1 MNRYTKPVFNGIST
15 KHDRKKEAEMLKVL
29 SKPSSGVVSIA
40 YGYGEIVWIDEC
52 SNIINPELM
61 KKIIENLSEVDKRLD
76 KKHSVL

>member
-1 MNRYTKPVFNGIST
+1 MNRYTKPVFNCIST
-15 KHDRKKEAEMLKVL
+15 KHDRRAESKITKVL
-29 SKPSSGVVSIA
+29 SKSSGTARIG
-40 YGYGEIVWIDEC
+40 YGFGEIVWVDEC